1 MPKCIICS
9 PDFGSMKE
17 AYVCGNHEDLGLSE
31 GVMNELNT
39 FQPKRKGR
47 PTLDFSPQTVTQ
59 AGDERRAARLAGTGG
74 PFADKSGTPSVKQA
88 MAPEPGLEPDDAE
101 KDSSASKLNQ
111 TPDAPVSADTSAAGN
126 TTTSK
131 ASQVKPG
138 VGGPGPHM
146 PAASSKLVPPGTP
159 SKDPADPTGVAKP
172 KKSRKKSAVPGAQE
186 PLRASQI
193 GVQGVPGGPG
203 GWTGGQ
209 GMGASRSVGGDEQE
223 IDTVV
228 QEIQNAAQMLQNG
241 QVDQATRSIKHAY
254 DTLTGTKK
262 SSRRGGFRRAIGI

>member
-1 MPKCIICS
+1 
-9 PDFGSMKE
+9 MKE

-31 GVMNELNT
+31 GVMNELNP
-39 FQPKRKGR
+39 FQPKRNGR

-159 SKDPADPTGVAKP
+159 SKDPADPTG
-172 KKSRKKSAVPGAQE
+172 AQE